1 MSPTLSIH
9 ATQAGLILGTAAYM
23 SPEQAAGKPADKRS
37 DIWAFGVVLLEM
49 LTGGQAFT
57 GETVPHVLASVLK
70 SEPDWSRLPPIR
82 RRRFDDCYVDVS
94 RRTASDDSIQRWRP
108 VWRSTTR
115 CPRLTPSPRIG
126 RWQRAGASRRSPS
139 PRYLAERS
147 WLRSPGRCFVRRRR
161 FLVSRRAFC
170 LRPPSRC

>member
-1 MSPTLSIH
+1 MH

-70 SEPDWSRLPPIR
+70 SEPDWSRLP
-82 RRRFDDCYVDVS
+82 
-94 RRTASDDSIQRWRP
+94 SD
-108 VWRSTTR
+108 
-115 CPRLTPSPRIG
+115 TPA
-126 RWQRAGASRRSPS
+126 Q
-139 PRYLAERS
+139 
-147 WLRSPGRCFVRRRR
+147 VRRLLRR
-161 FLVSRRAFC
+161 CLEKDRKRRLDSAVAARLEIEDTLC
-170 LRPPSRC
+170 GA